1 MSLSAITAIT
11 SSSDASSALLSLN
24 PIASVSSATQSSVS
38 TAASEEV
45 QVSQATAAAIR
56 GTVSIPS
63 SARSVTP
70 PLSTDT
76 LQLLQDLST
85 GNFSAAKSD
94 VAKVQQ
100 DLQAQEAA
108 PSPAAQATSSSTS
121 SSTSDASITKLLTS
135 LKESLESGD
144 TGKALSIITGFLAQ
158 TTNFSGAIV
167 NTSA

>member
-1 MSLSAITAIT
+1 MSLSAITPVT
-11 SSSDASSALLSLN
+11 SSSDASNALLSLS
-24 PIASVSSATQSSVS
+24 PIASVPSSTPSSS
-38 TAASEEV
+38 TAASSEV
-45 QVSQATAAAIR
+45 QVSESTAAAIR
-56 GTVSIPS
+56 ATVSIPS

-85 GNFSAAKSD
+85 GNFTAAKSD

-108 PSPAAQATSSSTS
+108 PTPSTQAASSPASS

-144 TGKALSIITGFLAQ
+144 TGKALHLITGFLAQ